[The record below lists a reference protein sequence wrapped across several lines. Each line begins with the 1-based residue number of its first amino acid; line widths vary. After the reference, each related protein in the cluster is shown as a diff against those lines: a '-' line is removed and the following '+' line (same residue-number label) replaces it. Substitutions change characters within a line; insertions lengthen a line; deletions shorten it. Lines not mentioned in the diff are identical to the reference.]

1 MAQDSSS
8 DLALVLLDLEERM
21 DEKISQQFVALSD
34 RLDAVLPLIPAE
46 RLLAASNEAGNQAV
60 AIVASPLVSQ
70 TPAETLQGDSRSVAT
85 QGVAVTALT
94 VAVLAAEAL
103 ADASSAIATQ
113 EALATHPAHESV
125 SDRQESFYPG
135 EYTGNEGIA
144 VAAGLACNAASALRE
159 QLEREGADDEK
170 VQQLHRVHRHLQKL
184 VTALPGAQ
192 AHDSDSAGWVVYVCF
207 HAWVVK
213 ANRCT
218 AQAYDCVRKIRKG
231 CSPACQDLAKFAV
244 LAVRETLILQICCSV
259 GTMSDIGFECTLET
273 AFGRRLGPELRS
285 QLHLAR
291 SAIGRLGRDVTAFQR
306 AAPKIFSSQLHPD
319 ELSALFIAYSGCTDS
334 IGSASGTCRA
344 SQHAKRC
351 STTVGFVQG
360 RVCYTIHLSDMT
372 GKTKTVEYKFEDGQ
386 NDMKLENLKM
396 EAKEFYGDNWLA
408 DNLVF
413 LVSNVS
419 VVHGGNQ
426 TKLYTDYDSLRKFC
440 FVHSK
445 EPGDSTLHVS
455 VVLSNASA
463 CLPV

>member
-1 MAQDSSS
+1 MAQDSFS
-8 DLALVLLDLEERM
+8 DLALVLLGPEERM
-21 DEKISQQFVALSD
+21 DENSSQQSVALSD

-46 RLLAASNEAGNQAV
+46 PLLAARNEAGNQAV
-60 AIVASPLVSQ
+60 ATVASSLVSQ
-70 TPAETLQGDSRSVAT
+70 TPSEILQGDSRTVAT
-85 QGVAVTALT
+85 QGVAVTAST

-103 ADASSAIATQ
+103 VDASSAIVTQ
-113 EALATHPAHESV
+113 EALATHSAHASV

-218 AQAYDCVRKIRKG
+218 AQAYDCVLEIRKG
-231 CSPACQDLAKFAV
+231 CSPACQDLAKFAAM
-244 LAVRETLILQICCSV
+244 AVRETFILQICCSV
-259 GTMSDIGFECTLET
+259 STMNDMGFECALAT
-273 AFGRRLGPELRS
+273 AFNRQISPELRS

-291 SAIGRLGRDVTAFQR
+291 SAICRLGRDVTMFYR

-319 ELSALFIAYSGCTDS
+319 QLNALFIAYSECTDS
-334 IGSASGTCRA
+334 IGSASGMCKA
-344 SQHAKRC
+344 SQQAKRC
-351 STTVGFVQG
+351 STTFGFVQG

-372 GKTKTVEYKFEDGQ
+372 GKTKTVLYKFEDGQ
-386 NDMKLENLKM
+386 NDMTLENLKM

-413 LVSNVS
+413 LVSNVA

-426 TKLYTDYDSLRKFC
+426 TKVYRDYDSLRKFC
-440 FVHSK
+440 FAHSK
-445 EPGDSTLHVS
+445 EPGDSTVHIS

-463 CLPV
+463 GLPM